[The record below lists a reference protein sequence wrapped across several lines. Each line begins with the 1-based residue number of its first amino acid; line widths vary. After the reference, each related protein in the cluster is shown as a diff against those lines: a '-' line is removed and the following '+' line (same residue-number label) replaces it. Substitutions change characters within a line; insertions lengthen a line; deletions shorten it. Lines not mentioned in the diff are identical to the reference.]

1 MSRAEAQGR
10 RVGKM
15 VVVLWSLRLR
25 VSAREGFSCGRRP
38 HWALRASMVTICAE
52 RTQFPTGSGG
62 PRSRRR
68 GAIMQ
73 NEPNSGSKRAKRT
86 QFRTPETARTAR
98 NALRRHYKRR
108 RLCKT
113 NPISVRR
120 AECRAGTPNLRRGE
134 TCKTNPIWPRPGS
147 KRAKR
152 SQTWGD

>member
-1 MSRAEAQGR
+1 
-10 RVGKM
+10 VGKR

-86 QFRTPETARTAR
+86 QFGPGRGVNVR
-98 NALRRHYKRR
+98 NEAKLGGTRVCGQRQLPRGPWLGRGVK
-108 RLCKT
+108 
-113 NPISVRR
+113 R
-120 AECRAGTPNLRRGE
+120 AERTQFRSGRRLRRGAIVRNKHQPPQSARL
-134 TCKTNPIWPRPGS
+134 TPGWS
-147 KRAKR
+147 FVP
-152 SQTWGD
+152 WGLS